1 MLCLQTDVDLGFLM
15 SPGDG
20 AVSALAFH
28 SPDLKRPPSH
38 LFSGAA
44 DGSLSVWQAG
54 GEWICLKTFH
64 GHKYAHFIAQL

>member
-1 MLCLQTDVDLGFLM
+1 MQSDVDLGFLM

-28 SPDLKRPPSH
+28 ATDRSRHPSH
-38 LFSGAA
+38 MLSGSA

-54 GEWICLKTFH
+54 GEWVCLKTFQ
-64 GHKYAHFIAQL
+64 GHK